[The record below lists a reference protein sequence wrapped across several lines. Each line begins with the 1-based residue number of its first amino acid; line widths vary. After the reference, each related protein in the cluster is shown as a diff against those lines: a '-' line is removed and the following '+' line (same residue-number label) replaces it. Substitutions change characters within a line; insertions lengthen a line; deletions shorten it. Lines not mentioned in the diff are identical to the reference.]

1 MANND
6 PLASVL
12 SQLNNAVQVG
22 KPTVTTKFS
31 SKLIKQTLQIMQD
44 EGYLASVEENV
55 DSKGNYLTITLNGK
69 LNKCG
74 AIKPRFTVQVDNFEK
89 FEKQHLPARGFG
101 SLIVTTNKGLLTHN
115 KAKEENVGGR
125 LISYCY

>member
-1 MANND
+1 MATND
-6 PLASVL
+6 PLANVL
-12 SQLNNAVQVG
+12 SQLNNAVKVG
-22 KPTVTTKFS
+22 KPSITTKIS

-44 EGYLASVEENV
+44 EGYLASVEEHI
-55 DSKGNYLTITLNGK
+55 DSKGNYLTVTLNGK

-74 AIKPRFTVQVDNFEK
+74 VIKPRYTVQVDNFEK

-101 SLIVTTNKGLLTHN
+101 MLIVTTNKGLLTHN
-115 KAKEENVGGR
+115 AAKEAHVGGR